1 MNKISE
7 YLYTIK
13 KYITDYLYN
22 KTIESRSIEPNNPE
36 PVNPEPN
43 NPEPVNPEPVNPE
56 PVNPEPVNPEPVNP
70 IITNINQL
78 MNLAINDFD
87 KIIKLEF
94 KQTVNLTFEQLQII
108 SHLINLK
115 EIEITLCD
123 NIIPDEWI
131 NLVNLKT
138 IKITYTYSNKNK
150 DCEMQQINT
159 KQNSDQVKISNNFS
173 VIYDLINLE
182 ELELNNVMIDVNK
195 LNKLVNLNSLSV
207 INCDFSDNKIE
218 LDKLSN
224 LTINKCSMNNEIFDN
239 LFDIEKLNLTS
250 LNLQNNIF
258 SKIPNIV
265 TQLNLEVLKIES
277 NPIYE
282 LPEYIGKLNK
292 IHTLY
297 VPGTFMKP
305 FPKSIANLTELNK
318 TNIFDM
324 CFDLFYLY
332 EDKILITNFDS
343 YMLKN
348 EFPNNITQMNIL
360 NCVNIDNFIKTS
372 NNYDNLPNTIEKIK
386 IHNLKSELL
395 NLPNT
400 VTLNLIFL
408 YKYKEKKLNINT

>member
-1 MNKISE
+1 M
-7 YLYTIK
+7 
-13 KYITDYLYN
+13 
-22 KTIESRSIEPNNPE
+22 
-36 PVNPEPN
+36 
-43 NPEPVNPEPVNPE
+43 
-56 PVNPEPVNPEPVNP
+56 
-70 IITNINQL
+70 
-78 MNLAINDFD
+78 
-87 KIIKLEF
+87 
-94 KQTVNLTFEQLQII
+94 
-108 SHLINLK
+108 
-115 EIEITLCD
+115 CD

-138 IKITYTYSNKNK
+138 IKITY
-150 DCEMQQINT
+150 
-159 KQNSDQVKISNNFS
+159 SDQVKVKVYNELSI
-173 VIYDLINLE
+173 IYDLINLE
-182 ELELNNVMIDVNK
+182 ELELNNVMVDINK
-195 LNKLVNLNSLSV
+195 LNKLVNLNSLNF
-207 INCDFSDNKIE
+207 INCNFSANKIE
-218 LDKLSN
+218 LDKLSK
-224 LTINKCSMNNEIFDN
+224 LTINKCSMNNEMFYN
-239 LFDIEKLNLTS
+239 FFDIEKLNLTS

-258 SKIPNIV
+258 SKIPNIS

-282 LPEYIGKLNK
+282 LPEYIGLLNK

-395 NLPNT
+395 NLPHVLQELRLYNSLIKFNDIKLPYGCSLY
-400 VTLNLIFL
+400 VDDILILQDGSNYNQKIFL
-408 YKYKEKKLNINT
+408 PPNNHLLPANDNIDGYEY